1 MFKVIGILKR
11 PEGTS
16 FEEFRRWWFEE
27 HAPKVK
33 RWPGV
38 VGYHVNMAV
47 SPDEEFDGVAEVWFD
62 SERSAREVFSTPEGR
77 AARESA
83 TGGSGRSVIFVAEET
98 VMVPLGSP
106 PS

>member
-16 FEEFRRWWFEE
+16 FEDFRRWWFSE

-38 VGYHVNMAV
+38 VGYHINMAV
-47 SPDEEFDGVAEVWFD
+47 TDDEEFDGVAEVWFD
-62 SERSAREVFSTPEGR
+62 SERSAREIFSTPEG
-77 AARESA
+77 ATARESA
-83 TGGSGRSVIFVAEET
+83 TAGSGRSVIFVAEET
-98 VMVPLGSP
+98 VMVPLSQP
-106 PS
+106 PA